1 MTSSASVSHLH
12 NSGTGAAEPNHQQH
26 DGEDVVL
33 MKDEIPS
40 DFRSV
45 SSEDV
50 NAGFT
55 DTNVLETQPC
65 SSSVSTSAGLQN
77 KTVNGSVMAESNPN
91 HSGLANPNSS
101 DFATRN
107 SYLTRTLLQ
116 AAADVERLNKT
127 LRSNSKAGSLPRTCN
142 NKGKYS
148 SITNQRCHTFSP
160 SNNRTN
166 DSPAFSYQR
175 CHTFSPSNNRTNGSP
190 AFSSANYRAN
200 SIASVSSVNDR
211 HALPPAM
218 NRTNEIVS
226 TVNDRSLL
234 LDKSRSGEYEM
245 PTPLTRGPRGSYIG
259 FPLQSSTTKNDF
271 AITICRDRYN
281 LPDFQTEYETAK
293 FYVIKSFNEDD
304 IHKSIKYDVWTSTSY
319 GNKKLNDA
327 FRSAEAKSI
336 QTGTKCPVFLFF
348 SVNAS
353 RQFVGVAEML
363 GPVDFNKDMKFW
375 KLYKYNGFFPIRW
388 HIIKDVPNT
397 QFCHIRIIVENENRD
412 VTYTRDTQEI
422 GLKQGLEMLNIFKS
436 YSAKTSLLD
445 DFDFYEN
452 REKLLCSD
460 KRSKAIGGSE
470 QYRSKPKLTIP
481 GPEGYG
487 YDSYQQ
493 NTAKAG
499 EKNIGMQSSGTK
511 EDNIVSLT
519 KQLSLNSSGKN
530 KSSNS

>member
-1 MTSSASVSHLH
+1 MTSTASVSHLH
-12 NSGTGAAEPNHQQH
+12 NSLCETTGTGAAEPNHQQH
-26 DGEDVVL
+26 DGENVVL

-40 DFRSV
+40 DFTSV
-45 SSEDV
+45 SSSEDV

-55 DTNVLETQPC
+55 
-65 SSSVSTSAGLQN
+65 
-77 KTVNGSVMAESNPN
+77 
-91 HSGLANPNSS
+91 
-101 DFATRN
+101 
-107 SYLTRTLLQ
+107 
-116 AAADVERLNKT
+116 
-127 LRSNSKAGSLPRTCN
+127 GSLPRTCN
-142 NKGKYS
+142 NGKYS
-148 SITNQRCHTFSP
+148 LGTN
-160 SNNRTN
+160 
-166 DSPAFSYQR
+166 QR

-200 SIASVSSVNDR
+200 SIPSVSSVNDR
-211 HALPPAM
+211 LALPPAK
-218 NRTNEIVS
+218 NRTHEIVS

-234 LDKSRSGEYEM
+234 LDKSRSEEYEM
-245 PTPLTRGPRGSYIG
+245 PTPLTRGPRGSYTG
-259 FPLQSSTTKNDF
+259 FLLQSSTTKNDF
-271 AITICRDRYN
+271 AITICRDKYN

-304 IHKSIKYDVWTSTSY
+304 IHKNMITSY

-336 QTGTKCPVFLFF
+336 QTGTKCPIFLFF

-452 REKLLCSD
+452 REKLLRSD
-460 KRSKAIGGSE
+460 KKSKGIGGSE
-470 QYRSKPKLTIP
+470 QYRSKPKFTIP

-487 YDSYQQ
+487 YDSYQ

-499 EKNIGMQSSGTK
+499 EKKIGMQSSGTK

-519 KQLSLNSSGKN
+519 KQLSLNSSGK
-530 KSSNS
+530 

>member
-1 MTSSASVSHLH
+1 MTSTASVSHLH
-12 NSGTGAAEPNHQQH
+12 NSLCETTGTGAAEPNHQQH
-26 DGEDVVL
+26 DGENVVL

-40 DFRSV
+40 DFTSV
-45 SSEDV
+45 SSSEDV

-77 KTVNGSVMAESNPN
+77 KTANGSVMAESNPN
-91 HSGLANPNSS
+91 HSGLANPKSS

-127 LRSNSKAGSLPRTCN
+127 LRSNSRAGSLPRTCN
-142 NKGKYS
+142 NGKYS
-148 SITNQRCHTFSP
+148 SGTN
-160 SNNRTN
+160 
-166 DSPAFSYQR
+166 QR

-200 SIASVSSVNDR
+200 SIPSVSSVNDR
-211 HALPPAM
+211 HALPPAN

-234 LDKSRSGEYEM
+234 LDKSRSEEYEM
-245 PTPLTRGPRGSYIG
+245 PTPLTRGPRGSYTG
-259 FPLQSSTTKNDF
+259 FLLQSSTTKNDF
-271 AITICRDRYN
+271 AITICRDKYN

-336 QTGTKCPVFLFF
+336 QTGTKCPIFLFF

-452 REKLLCSD
+452 REKLLRSD
-460 KRSKAIGGSE
+460 KKSKGIGGSE
-470 QYRSKPKLTIP
+470 QYRSKPKFTIP

-499 EKNIGMQSSGTK
+499 EKKIGMQSSGTK

-519 KQLSLNSSGKN
+519 KQLSLNSSGK
-530 KSSNS
+530 

>member
-1 MTSSASVSHLH
+1 MLYIALCETT
-12 NSGTGAAEPNHQQH
+12 GTGAAEPNHQQH
-26 DGEDVVL
+26 DGENVVL

-40 DFRSV
+40 DFTSV
-45 SSEDV
+45 SSSEDV

-77 KTVNGSVMAESNPN
+77 KTANGSVMAESNPN

-127 LRSNSKAGSLPRTCN
+127 LRSNSRAGSLPRTCN
-142 NKGKYS
+142 NGKYS
-148 SITNQRCHTFSP
+148 LGTN
-160 SNNRTN
+160 
-166 DSPAFSYQR
+166 QR

-200 SIASVSSVNDR
+200 SIPSVSSVNDR
-211 HALPPAM
+211 LALPPAK
-218 NRTNEIVS
+218 NRTHEIVS

-234 LDKSRSGEYEM
+234 LDKSRSEEYEM
-245 PTPLTRGPRGSYIG
+245 PTPLTRGPR
-259 FPLQSSTTKNDF
+259 
-271 AITICRDRYN
+271 
-281 LPDFQTEYETAK
+281 
-293 FYVIKSFNEDD
+293 
-304 IHKSIKYDVWTSTSY
+304 
-319 GNKKLNDA
+319 
-327 FRSAEAKSI
+327 EAKSI
-336 QTGTKCPVFLFF
+336 QTGTKCPIFLFF

-452 REKLLCSD
+452 REKLLRSD
-460 KRSKAIGGSE
+460 KKSKGIGGSE
-470 QYRSKPKLTIP
+470 QYRSKPKFTIP

-487 YDSYQQ
+487 YDSYQ

-499 EKNIGMQSSGTK
+499 EKKIGMQSSGTK

-519 KQLSLNSSGKN
+519 KQLSLNSSGK
-530 KSSNS
+530 